1 MGHRWRCV
9 LYLIETPRD
18 QIGHNVLLRPVEGAG
33 SLVQPSRLIRGDSDV
48 QRHTG
53 VGHES
58 IIANSYTAI
67 SITGEQPT
75 TPVDEKGGSMPRLTV
90 GSERGVPIQLH
101 YNDHGSGR
109 PVVLVHGWPLSGR
122 MWEQQ
127 VLVLAEAGYRVVTY
141 DRRGFGGSSQ
151 PWEGHDYDTFAS
163 DLGCLIDELD
173 LDDATLVGFSMGGG
187 EVARYLGTYG
197 KHRVRQAVLL
207 AAATPF
213 LLHTD
218 DNPEGG
224 MTAATIADRE
234 ADLQTDRLGFL
245 DGLTTMF
252 FSTPDQG
259 LLVSEA
265 TRLYYRDI
273 AAFASPWA
281 TVRCLHAF
289 ATTDFRG
296 DLATFDLPT
305 LVVHGDSD
313 SNVPLDVTSRRTH
326 EMVKGSELVVVPGA
340 PHGLAVTH
348 SKEVNEILLGFL
360 AR

>member
-1 MGHRWRCV
+1 
-9 LYLIETPRD
+9 
-18 QIGHNVLLRPVEGAG
+18 
-33 SLVQPSRLIRGDSDV
+33 
-48 QRHTG
+48 
-53 VGHES
+53 
-58 IIANSYTAI
+58 
-67 SITGEQPT
+67 
-75 TPVDEKGGSMPRLTV
+75 MPRLTV
-90 GSERGVPIQLH
+90 GSERGVPIELH
-101 YNDHGSGR
+101 YDDHGSGR

-141 DRRGFGGSSQ
+141 DRRGFGGSSH
-151 PWEGHDYDTFAS
+151 PWEGYDYDTFAS
-163 DLGCLIDELD
+163 DLDCLFNELD

-187 EVARYLGTYG
+187 EVARYFGTYG
-197 KHRVRQAVLL
+197 KRRIRQAVLL

-213 LLHTD
+213 LLHAE

-224 MTAATIADRE
+224 MTAAMIADRE
-234 ADLQTDRLGFL
+234 ADLRADRLGFL

-273 AAFASPWA
+273 AAFASPHA
-281 TVRCLHAF
+281 TIRCLHAF
-289 ATTDFRG
+289 GTTDFRG
-296 DLATFDLPT
+296 DLAKFDLPT
-305 LVVHGDSD
+305 LVVHGDAD
-313 SNVPLDVTSRRTH
+313 SNAPFDVTSKRTH
-326 EMVKGSELVVVPGA
+326 EMVQGSNLAVVPAA

>member
-1 MGHRWRCV
+1 
-9 LYLIETPRD
+9 
-18 QIGHNVLLRPVEGAG
+18 
-33 SLVQPSRLIRGDSDV
+33 
-48 QRHTG
+48 
-53 VGHES
+53 
-58 IIANSYTAI
+58 
-67 SITGEQPT
+67 
-75 TPVDEKGGSMPRLTV
+75 MPRLTV

-122 MWEQQ
+122 MWERE

-141 DRRGFGGSSQ
+141 DRRGFGGSSH
-151 PWEGHDYDTFAS
+151 PWEGYDYDTLAS
-163 DLGCLIDELD
+163 DLDGLISGLD

-187 EVARYLGTYG
+187 EVARYLGTFG
-197 KHRVRQAVLL
+197 KRRVRQAVLL

-218 DNPEGG
+218 DNPQGG
-224 MTAATIADRE
+224 MTAAMIADRE
-234 ADLQTDRLGFL
+234 ADLRSDRIAFL

-265 TRLYYRDI
+265 ARLYYRDI
-273 AAFASPWA
+273 AAFASPRA
-281 TVRCLHAF
+281 TVQCLHAF

-296 DLATFDLPT
+296 DLAKFNLPT

-313 SNVPLDVTSRRTH
+313 RNVPFDVTSKRTH
-326 EMVKGSELVVVPGA
+326 EMVEGSELAVILGA

-348 SKEVNEILLGFL
+348 GNEVNEILLGFL